1 MRWFGNF
8 LLGALIGGIVGAVS
22 VLLLTPATGS
32 ETRGRIADYA
42 HNVEDQV
49 RQAAL
54 TRRQELQIELE
65 SLRHS

>member
-22 VLLLTPATGS
+22 VLLLTPASGA

>member
-1 MRWFGNF
+1 M
-8 LLGALIGGIVGAVS
+8 S

-49 RQAAL
+49 RQAAV